1 MEKNYPCSIRNRA
14 KILSF
19 TPPCFRKLVRII
31 LRSDR
36 NTRAWIKQLVK
47 VKLEIQVE
55 ALLCRLSKYR
65 SSIIQQSW
73 RGRVFNPFTKLVILP
88 CHPIIHVRWIDAW
101 EGSCHFFSSKKKQIL
116 LERESRTNF
125 RKCRKDSKFSI
136 FFPAADLQREKAS
149 RQNSLGP
156 MGAIVERVKRG
167 GRTAMNNELEH
178 NSGS

>member
-36 NTRAWIKQLVK
+36 NTRAWMKQLVK

-101 EGSCHFFSSKKKQIL
+101 EGSCHFFSSKKKTNS
-116 LERESRTNF
+116 SRTRVENEF
-125 RKCRKDSKFSI
+125 SKMSKGFEI
-136 FFPAADLQREKAS
+136 LDFFPRRRSSA
-149 RQNSLGP
+149 
-156 MGAIVERVKRG
+156 
-167 GRTAMNNELEH
+167 
-178 NSGS
+178 

>member
-125 RKCRKDSKFSI
+125 RKDSKFSI
-136 FFPAADLQREKAS
+136 FSPAADLQREKAS

-167 GRTAMNNELEH
+167 GRTATNNELEH